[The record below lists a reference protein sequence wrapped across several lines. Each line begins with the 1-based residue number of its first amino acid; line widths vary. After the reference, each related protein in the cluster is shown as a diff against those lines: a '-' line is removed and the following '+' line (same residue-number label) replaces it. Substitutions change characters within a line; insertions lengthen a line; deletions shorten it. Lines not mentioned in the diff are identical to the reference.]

1 MCYLDKYEMNIET
14 ILQSKPNNPHYLS
27 RYYNFIVSRQ
37 LQTNNIG
44 TEIHHICPK
53 AADLFP
59 EYSNIKIHTWNSV
72 KLTYREHLIAHWI
85 LSKAY
90 KGSQIYAFVSMCNQ
104 ISKRRNFKLKS
115 SRAYELAR
123 KQSRE
128 MLSIQNKGY
137 AVYKDIYGNTI
148 RCKTDD
154 ARVISGE
161 LTSSSAGRKYK
172 ERDQSSRNRTSAALK
187 GKKYGPMSIQNRISR
202 RTNKTQS
209 VLYFD
214 PYNMVFIEVDPISV
228 PDSFIK
234 VFTNGRQV
242 WNSLGDYRRVSSE
255 IPIAPPGW
263 SFINPKI
270 IYKIINLITKEY
282 QECSGDFLPNKY
294 HNLALCKTGKILLY
308 CNTLKK
314 NIYIDRDTVNTY
326 GIPVNCSH

>member
-1 MCYLDKYEMNIET
+1 MNIET

>member
-1 MCYLDKYEMNIET
+1 MNIQT
-14 ILQSKPNNPHYLS
+14 ILQSKPNNPHFLT
-27 RYYNFIVSRQ
+27 RYYNFIVSCQ
-37 LQTNNIG
+37 LKTNNIG

-90 KGSQIYAFVSMCNQ
+90 KGSQIYAFVGMCNQ
-104 ISKRRNFKLKS
+104 VSKRGNIKLKS

-123 KQSRE
+123 KQTSE

-137 AVYKDIYGNTI
+137 AVYKDIHGNSI

-154 ARVISGE
+154 SRVISGE
-161 LTSSSAGRKYK
+161 LISSSAGRKYK
-172 ERDQSSRNRTSAALK
+172 ERDQLSRNRTSEALT
-187 GKKYGPMSIQNRISR
+187 GKKYGPRSIQERIAR
-202 RTNKTQS
+202 RTNKIQS

-214 PYNMVFIEVDPISV
+214 PYNMIFIEADPILV
-228 PDSFIK
+228 PVNFIK
-234 VFTNGRQV
+234 VFTSGRQV
-242 WNSLGDYRRVSSE
+242 WNSFGDYRRVSSE
-255 IPIAPPGW
+255 IPIPPPGW

-270 IYKIINLITKEY
+270 IFKIINLITNEY
-282 QECSGDFLPNKY
+282 QECTGDLLPGKY

-308 CNTLKK
+308 CNTSKK
-314 NIYIDRDTVNTY
+314 KIYIDRDTINTY
-326 GIPVNCSH
+326 GIPVNCTH

>member
-1 MCYLDKYEMNIET
+1 
-14 ILQSKPNNPHYLS
+14 
-27 RYYNFIVSRQ
+27 VSRQ